1 MTRRR
6 RGNAGRGCPAGHF
19 LPRSPPAMMAQG
31 RRNAHDATP
40 PPLRTRPAPDLP
52 GVSVPSVCAAG
63 AFRALRVY
71 TPCPPR
77 APQAPSVL
85 SVFILRALRVRRR
98 SGARRGEPCKIHRTC
113 YSNKVFASIAQLV
126 EQRIRNAQV
135 KGSSPFAGSIFRD
148 APPEAEIWVSAPSRA
163 RRRHRLWHIF
173 QRRRTTGILD
183 GFGAASEGG
192 SARRTGG
199 DEPACPVF
207 PQCGVISPRTVGP
220 G

>member
-31 RRNAHDATP
+31 RRIAPDATP
-40 PPLRTRPAPDLP
+40 PPSVLDLRPA
-52 GVSVPSVCAAG
+52 CR
-63 AFRALRVY
+63 AFL
-71 TPCPPR
+71 CPPR

>member
-19 LPRSPPAMMAQG
+19 LPRSPPAMAQG
-31 RRNAHDATP
+31 RRIAPAATP
-40 PPLRTRPAPDLP
+40 PPSVLDLRPTCR
-52 GVSVPSVCAAG
+52 
-63 AFRALRVY
+63 AFL
-71 TPCPPR
+71 CPPC

-135 KGSSPFAGSIFRD
+135 KGSSPFAGSISHSAIISSPIGCGGVLFVFKSAVILQVLRD
-148 APPEAEIWVSAPSRA
+148 DRFSAP
-163 RRRHRLWHIF
+163 
-173 QRRRTTGILD
+173 
-183 GFGAASEGG
+183 
-192 SARRTGG
+192 
-199 DEPACPVF
+199 
-207 PQCGVISPRTVGP
+207 
-220 G
+220 